1 MAAVMAALTKVQ
13 GSVPSGSQPS
23 ATPVPDILMP
33 LLAFMDTAYTHTVH
47 KQTCMQ
53 TYVEKARLIP

>member
-33 LLAFMDTAYTHTVH
+33 LLAFMDIRHVQGAHTY
-47 KQTCMQ
+47 M
-53 TYVEKARLIP
+53 